1 VNSPPHDDLVATL
14 EECVFE
20 GMPSG
25 TLSSALKLAKAALKN
40 LLQRRGFSIFH
51 LVTATS
57 EGGADLKTKSQNT
70 CCRTV

>member
-1 VNSPPHDDLVATL
+1 MENMSDSASTPSIRGGAREHSPPHDDLVARL

-40 LLQRRGFSIFH
+40 LL
-51 LVTATS
+51 
-57 EGGADLKTKSQNT
+57 
-70 CCRTV
+70 